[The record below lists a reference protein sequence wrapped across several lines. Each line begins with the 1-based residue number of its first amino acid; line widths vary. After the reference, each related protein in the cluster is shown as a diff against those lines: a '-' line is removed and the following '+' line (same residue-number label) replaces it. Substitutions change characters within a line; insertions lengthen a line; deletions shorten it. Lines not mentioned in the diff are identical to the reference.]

1 MKAEKKIPKG
11 FPYEAICVLGT
22 EKYRKETRSRELG
35 DDFVVRKW
43 DSWYSFQKFDSEMNK
58 INRIFFKNKMKSVT
72 EETESDEE
80 GQTKESGP

>member
-1 MKAEKKIPKG
+1 
-11 FPYEAICVLGT
+11 
-22 EKYRKETRSRELG
+22 
-35 DDFVVRKW
+35 
-43 DSWYSFQKFDSEMNK
+43 MNK

>member
-43 DSWYSFQKFDSEMNK
+43 DSWYSF
-58 INRIFFKNKMKSVT
+58 
-72 EETESDEE
+72 
-80 GQTKESGP
+80 